1 MPARR
6 RRRKTDTVAGNVQA
20 RPAGS
25 TAALSSL
32 VVLIAGWCGLDLT
45 AEQAAIVIGG
55 LTTLVSLFTPR
66 PPAAD

>member
-1 MPARR
+1 MPRP
-6 RRRKTDTVAGNVQA
+6 RKNPATVAENVQA

-25 TAALSSL
+25 TAALSAL
-32 VVLIAGWCGLDLT
+32 VVLVLGWCGIELT

-66 PPAAD
+66 PPATD

>member
-1 MPARR
+1 MPRP
-6 RRRKTDTVAGNVQA
+6 RKQPETVAENVQA

-25 TAALSSL
+25 TAALASL
-32 VVLIAGWCGLDLT
+32 IVLIASWLGLDMT

-66 PPAAD
+66 PPATD